1 MQSSLSTNVF
11 FHQVVFEEKSIKV
24 FYCQKV
30 EGCIVYHWCSG
41 NQVQIAHDVVIV
53 YVTYYVL
60 DVEAW
65 TCWCAHGGDGSDAG
79 GICG

>member
-1 MQSSLSTNVF
+1 MFF
-11 FHQVVFEEKSIKV
+11 FHQIVFGRSLSKFSAAKKLRAVWYVIHIRDW
-24 FYCQKV
+24 YND
-30 EGCIVYHWCSG
+30 I
-41 NQVQIAHDVVIV
+41 QIADGVVIV

-65 TCWCAHGGDGSDAG
+65 TCWRAHGGDGSDAG

>member
-1 MQSSLSTNVF
+1 MA
-11 FHQVVFEEKSIKV
+11 
-24 FYCQKV
+24 
-30 EGCIVYHWCSG
+30 YHISDWY
-41 NQVQIAHDVVIV
+41 NDIQIAHGVVIV
-53 YVTYYVL
+53 HVTYYVL